1 MLEIVKKIEEEIR
14 EGRGVTREE
23 ALELLKSK
31 AHEELIELA
40 HRLTVEY
47 ASKKFDFCA
56 IINAR
61 SGCCSEDCKWCAQSA
76 HWGGANSKVYGFIG
90 KCACAREAKAAEAN
104 KVRRI
109 AIVTAGRG
117 QSKSEIDE
125 ICEAIR
131 EMKANT
137 SIGICASLGIVELE
151 DLKLRQ
157 MAEFDNFRRRTNKEK
172 LELMT
177 TAGERI
183 FKDMLP
189 LVDDFERAK
198 MAMAKSDDINAVRE
212 GIDLIYNKFINFL
225 AANNVKA
232 IDTTDA
238 DFNTDLHEA
247 ITTFAAGEDKKGKVI
262 DCTQKG
268 YTLGEKVIRFAKV
281 VVGE

>member
-1 MLEIVKKIEEEIR
+1 MKNKNKKNVEQPVENQQENLNVQTENGKVEVENTESVQTEEVSETEMLQAKVAEL
-14 EGRGVTREE
+14 E
-23 ALELLKSK
+23 ARV
-31 AHEELIELA
+31 A
-40 HRLTVEY
+40 
-47 ASKKFDFCA
+47 
-56 IINAR
+56 
-61 SGCCSEDCKWCAQSA
+61 
-76 HWGGANSKVYGFIG
+76 
-90 KCACAREAKAAEAN
+90 
-104 KVRRI
+104 
-109 AIVTAGRG
+109 
-117 QSKSEIDE
+117 
-125 ICEAIR
+125 
-131 EMKANT
+131 
-137 SIGICASLGIVELE
+137 ELE

-198 MAMAKSDDINAVRE
+198 DAMAKTDDIEAVRQ
-212 GIDLIYNKFINFL
+212 GIELIYNKFIGFL
-225 AANNVKA
+225 AANDVKV

-268 YTLGEKVIRFAKV
+268 YALGEKVIRFAKV

>member
-1 MLEIVKKIEEEIR
+1 MKVNFKKIMTKNKDTKNESQLVDKELENAAMQAEETTAQQ
-14 EGRGVTREE
+14 GTQEE
-23 ALELLKSK
+23 NEPTEVDVLNAKVAELE
-31 AHEELIELA
+31 
-40 HRLTVEY
+40 
-47 ASKKFDFCA
+47 
-56 IINAR
+56 AR
-61 SGCCSEDCKWCAQSA
+61 VA
-76 HWGGANSKVYGFIG
+76 
-90 KCACAREAKAAEAN
+90 
-104 KVRRI
+104 
-109 AIVTAGRG
+109 
-117 QSKSEIDE
+117 
-125 ICEAIR
+125 
-131 EMKANT
+131 
-137 SIGICASLGIVELE
+137 ELE

-183 FKDMLP
+183 FCDMLP

-198 MAMAKSDDINAVRE
+198 VAMAKSEDITAVRE
-212 GIDLIYNKFINFL
+212 GIDLIYNKFIAFL
-225 AANNVKA
+225 GANNVKA

-262 DCTQKG
+262 DCTQTG

>member
-1 MLEIVKKIEEEIR
+1 MVKNKDKKNVEQPVENQVEK
-14 EGRGVTREE
+14 
-23 ALELLKSK
+23 ELLDATNNGDAVNAGEAEGS
-31 AHEELIELA
+31 EEVSEAETLQAKVAEL
-40 HRLTVEY
+40 E
-47 ASKKFDFCA
+47 
-56 IINAR
+56 AR
-61 SGCCSEDCKWCAQSA
+61 VAD
-76 HWGGANSKVYGFIG
+76 
-90 KCACAREAKAAEAN
+90 
-104 KVRRI
+104 
-109 AIVTAGRG
+109 
-117 QSKSEIDE
+117 
-125 ICEAIR
+125 
-131 EMKANT
+131 
-137 SIGICASLGIVELE
+137 LE

-183 FKDMLP
+183 FKDVLP

-198 MAMAKSDDINAVRE
+198 DAMTKTDDIEAVRQ
-212 GIDLIYNKFINFL
+212 GIELIYSKFIGFL
-225 AANNVKA
+225 AANDVKA

-281 VVGE
+281 VVGD

>member
-1 MLEIVKKIEEEIR
+1 MTKNKDKKQVEQPIENQVEKEVVIADNGNR
-14 EGRGVTREE
+14 VSDNGEAMQTEGVTETDPLQAKVAELE
-23 ALELLKSK
+23 ARV
-31 AHEELIELA
+31 A
-40 HRLTVEY
+40 
-47 ASKKFDFCA
+47 
-56 IINAR
+56 
-61 SGCCSEDCKWCAQSA
+61 
-76 HWGGANSKVYGFIG
+76 
-90 KCACAREAKAAEAN
+90 
-104 KVRRI
+104 
-109 AIVTAGRG
+109 
-117 QSKSEIDE
+117 
-125 ICEAIR
+125 
-131 EMKANT
+131 
-137 SIGICASLGIVELE
+137 ELE

-198 MAMAKSDDINAVRE
+198 VAMEKTDDIEAVRQ
-212 GIDLIYNKFINFL
+212 GIELIYSKFVGFL
-225 AANNVKA
+225 AANEVKA

-247 ITTFAAGEDKKGKVI
+247 ITTFAAGKDKKGKVI

-268 YTLGEKVIRFAKV
+268 YTLGEKVIRFSKV

>member
-1 MLEIVKKIEEEIR
+1 MTKNKDKKQVEQPVENQQENVNVQTENGKVEVENAETAQTEEVSETEQLQAKVAELE
-14 EGRGVTREE
+14 
-23 ALELLKSK
+23 
-31 AHEELIELA
+31 
-40 HRLTVEY
+40 
-47 ASKKFDFCA
+47 
-56 IINAR
+56 AR
-61 SGCCSEDCKWCAQSA
+61 VA
-76 HWGGANSKVYGFIG
+76 
-90 KCACAREAKAAEAN
+90 
-104 KVRRI
+104 
-109 AIVTAGRG
+109 
-117 QSKSEIDE
+117 
-125 ICEAIR
+125 
-131 EMKANT
+131 
-137 SIGICASLGIVELE
+137 ELE

-198 MAMAKSDDINAVRE
+198 VAMEKTDDIEAVRQ
-212 GIDLIYNKFINFL
+212 GIELIYSKFVGFL
-225 AANNVKA
+225 AANDVKA

-268 YTLGEKVIRFAKV
+268 YTLGEKVIRFSKV

>member
-1 MLEIVKKIEEEIR
+1 MKNENKKNVEQPVENQVENANVQTENGKVEVENAETAQTEEVSETEQLQAKVAELE
-14 EGRGVTREE
+14 
-23 ALELLKSK
+23 
-31 AHEELIELA
+31 
-40 HRLTVEY
+40 
-47 ASKKFDFCA
+47 
-56 IINAR
+56 AR
-61 SGCCSEDCKWCAQSA
+61 VA
-76 HWGGANSKVYGFIG
+76 
-90 KCACAREAKAAEAN
+90 
-104 KVRRI
+104 
-109 AIVTAGRG
+109 
-117 QSKSEIDE
+117 
-125 ICEAIR
+125 
-131 EMKANT
+131 
-137 SIGICASLGIVELE
+137 ELE

-198 MAMAKSDDINAVRE
+198 DAMAKTDDIEAVRQ
-212 GIDLIYNKFINFL
+212 GIDLIYNKFIGFL
-225 AANNVKA
+225 AANDVKV

-238 DFNTDLHEA
+238 EFNTDLHEA

-268 YTLGEKVIRFAKV
+268 YTLGEKVIRFSKV

>member
-1 MLEIVKKIEEEIR
+1 MAKKKNTNE
-14 EGRGVTREE
+14 
-23 ALELLKSK
+23 
-31 AHEELIELA
+31 
-40 HRLTVEY
+40 VEQLVEKEFENV
-47 ASKKFDFCA
+47 AA
-56 IINAR
+56 PV
-61 SGCCSEDCKWCAQSA
+61 ED
-76 HWGGANSKVYGFIG
+76 N
-90 KCACAREAKAAEAN
+90 AAEQVKQEEDIITEPTEMEAMQ
-104 KVRRI
+104 
-109 AIVTAGRG
+109 TAVA
-117 QSKSEIDE
+117 QL
-125 ICEAIR
+125 EAR
-131 EMKANT
+131 VA
-137 SIGICASLGIVELE
+137 ELE

-198 MAMAKSDDINAVRE
+198 EAMVKTDDIEAVRQ
-212 GIDLIYNKFINFL
+212 GIELIYSKFLGFL
-225 AANNVKA
+225 AANDVKA

-268 YTLGEKVIRFAKV
+268 YTLGEKVIRFSKV